1 MRIWFASETRFSTLP
16 VNNPMADPEGV
27 TGRRS
32 ALSPSKQE
40 LLSRRLAGAGGPG
53 HQDVIGRRERK
64 GPFPLSFAQQRL
76 WILDRLNPGGS
87 VYNVPYAYRLHG
99 DVSVEALENA
109 LTEIVRRHEV
119 LRTTF
124 TAVDGAPLQNVGPA
138 LGVHV
143 GVRDLR
149 PVPEGDRESAAM
161 LQLHEEAHRGFDLER
176 GPLMRVTL
184 IRLRDDEHL
193 LVLVFHHIVFDGW
206 SESVF
211 FRELS
216 ALYEAA
222 PRGAKDALP
231 DLPIQYGDYVLWQR
245 EWLQGE
251 VLERQ
256 IAYWREKLGGDLP
269 VLELPADRTRPP
281 VQTHTGLTEFMTI
294 PPPLYAALTQL
305 GREEGV
311 TLFMTL
317 LSAFNV
323 LLSRYSGQ
331 EDLLVGTPIAGR
343 NRMEV
348 EGLTGFFVNTLVLR
362 TDTGGNPTFREL
374 LKRVREVCLGAL
386 EHQEV
391 PFEKIVEDLQ
401 PQRSL
406 THSPL
411 FQVMFVLQSAPE
423 GRITLGRNPADKL
436 DVSTDTAK
444 FDVTLSMMER
454 GGELVGWLQC
464 SSDLFE
470 RETIVRMGGH
480 FIALLQGIVADPGR
494 RLWQIPIMT
503 GAEERELTTGWNA
516 TQSDYPSG
524 MTIPGLFEEQARIS
538 PDAIALEDDARRVT
552 YRELNSRA
560 NRLARFLRARGV
572 GPESCVGVALDRSAD
587 LIAGL
592 LAILKA
598 GGTYVPLETSYPRER
613 FSFILDDAR
622 VGLILTDS
630 SRRDEVPFRSGGV
643 ICLDTEREDIGRES
657 DDDIPAAGSPDALA
671 YVMYTSGSTGAPKG
685 VCVPH
690 RGVVRLVRSNDYAAL
705 NSGEVFLLFA
715 PLSFDASTFEIW
727 GSLLNG
733 ARLVIFPPR
742 LPSLDELGRVI
753 RDTGVTTLW
762 LTASLFR
769 HMVDGPLDLLGGV
782 RQLLT
787 GGEVLPVPQVKRF
800 LEKYPRCRLINGYGP
815 TENTTFT
822 CCYTIAGGS
831 GFATSVPI
839 GRPIRNTRVYILDR
853 FMQPVPV
860 GIPGELC
867 AAGDGLARGY
877 LNRPDLTEEKFVT
890 GPAGS
895 GSPERMYRTGD
906 LARYRPDGNIEFI
919 GRLDNQVKIRGFRVE
934 LEEIEA
940 VLARHPGVREA
951 VVTVTEVAPGDRRLV
966 AHCVVDG
973 RSSGSA
979 DGIRDSLKAKLPEY
993 MIPSSFVFLDSL
1005 PRNASGKVDR
1015 VLLSASAPAG
1025 EVDPG
1030 GGTGDEMS
1038 PTEKAL
1044 AGILARILGV
1054 ERVRINDNFFSLGGH
1069 SLLAMQVVSR
1079 IRDRWRIDLS
1089 LVSVFE
1095 YPTVGELALAIEEKL
1110 LDQIENLSD
1119 DEV

>member
-1 MRIWFASETRFSTLP
+1 
-16 VNNPMADPEGV
+16 MADPEGV

-32 ALSPSKQE
+32 ALSASKQE
-40 LLSRRLAGAGGPG
+40 LLAKRLAGAGAPG
-53 HQDVIGRRERK
+53 HSGVIGRRERK

-76 WILDRLNPGGS
+76 WILDRLTPGGS
-87 VYNVPYAYRLHG
+87 TYNVPYAYRLG
-99 DVSVEALENA
+99 GGVSVGALENA

-124 TAVDGAPLQNVGPA
+124 TAVDGAPLQNVGPP
-138 LGVHV
+138 LRVNV
-143 GVRDLR
+143 GIRDLR
-149 PVPEGDRESAAM
+149 SVPEGDRESAAM
-161 LQLHEEAHRGFDLER
+161 LELHEEAHRGFDLER

-184 IRLRDDEHL
+184 IRLSDEESL

-206 SESVF
+206 SESIF

-216 ALYEAA
+216 ALYETS
-222 PRGAKDALP
+222 PRGAKDVLP
-231 DLPIQYGDYVLWQR
+231 DLPIQYGDFVLWQR

-251 VLERQ
+251 VLGKQ
-256 IAYWREKLGGDLP
+256 LAYWKEKLGGSLP
-269 VLELPADRTRPP
+269 VLELPADKTRPA
-281 VQTHTGLTEFMTI
+281 VQTHKGLTEFMTI
-294 PPPLYAALTQL
+294 PAPLYAALTQL
-305 GREEGV
+305 GKEEGV

-331 EDLLVGTPIAGR
+331 EDLIVGTPVAGR
-343 NRMEV
+343 TRMEV

-362 TDTGGNPTFREL
+362 TDMGGNPTFREL
-374 LKRVREVCLGAL
+374 LKRAREVCLGAL

-391 PFEKIVEDLQ
+391 PFEKIVEELQ
-401 PQRSL
+401 PERSL

-423 GRITLGRNPADKL
+423 GRITLGRNPANKL

-454 GGELVGWLQC
+454 SGELVGWLQC
-464 SSDLFE
+464 NADLFE
-470 RETIVRMGGH
+470 RGTITRMAGH
-480 FIALLQGIVADPGR
+480 FVALLQGIVADPGR
-494 RLWQIPIMT
+494 CLWQIPIMT
-503 GAEERELTTGWNA
+503 EAERREVTTGWNS
-516 TQSDYPSG
+516 THSDYPSG
-524 MTIPGLFEEQARIS
+524 MTISSLFEDQVRSS
-538 PDAIALEDDARRVT
+538 PDAVALEDDLHQVT
-552 YRELNSRA
+552 YRDLNSRA

-572 GPESCVGVALDRSAD
+572 GPESCVGVALDRSVD
-587 LIAGL
+587 LIVGL

-598 GGTYVPLETSYPRER
+598 GGTYVPLEISYPIDRI
-613 FSFILDDAR
+613 SYILDDAR
-622 VGLILTDS
+622 VGLILAYRS
-630 SRRDEVPFRSGGV
+630 HGDELPPRSAEV
-643 ICLDTEREDIGRES
+643 IFLDAQSEDIGRES
-657 DDDIPAAGSPDALA
+657 DEDLPVTGSPDALA
-671 YVMYTSGSTGAPKG
+671 YVMYTSGSTGVPKG

-715 PLSFDASTFEIW
+715 SISFDASTFEIW

-733 ARLVIFPPR
+733 ARLVIFPPG
-742 LPSLDELGRVI
+742 LPSLDGLGRLI

-787 GGEVLPVPQVKRF
+787 GGEVLPVPQVRKF
-800 LEKYPRCRLINGYGP
+800 LETYPRCRLINGYGP

-822 CCYTIAGGS
+822 CCYTVAGETGIT
-831 GFATSVPI
+831 TSVPI

-860 GIPGELC
+860 GIPGELFI
-867 AAGDGLARGY
+867 AGDGLARGY
-877 LNRPDLTEEKFVT
+877 LNSPDLTAEKFVA

-895 GSPERMYRTGD
+895 VSPERLYRSGD

-919 GRLDNQVKIRGFRVE
+919 GRVDNQVKIRGFRVE

-951 VVTVTEVAPGDRRLV
+951 VVTVAEFAPGDKRLV
-966 AHCVVDG
+966 AHCVVDV
-973 RSSGSA
+973 RSAGSA
-979 DGIRDSLKAKLPEY
+979 GAMRDSLKSKLPEY
-993 MIPSSFVFLDSL
+993 MIPSAFVFLDSL
-1005 PRNASGKVDR
+1005 PRNSSGKVDR
-1015 VLLSASAPAG
+1015 VLLSASAPSGA
-1025 EVDPG
+1025 VDPG
-1030 GGTGDEMS
+1030 GATVEEMS
-1038 PTEKAL
+1038 PTENAL

-1054 ERVRINDNFFSLGGH
+1054 ERVGMNDNFFSLGGH

-1079 IRDRWRIDLS
+1079 IRDRWRIELS

-1095 YPTVGELALAIEEKL
+1095 YPTVGKLALAIEEKL

>member
-1 MRIWFASETRFSTLP
+1 MNKMQISILP
-16 VNNPMADPEGV
+16 GENPMADPDGM

-32 ALSPSKQE
+32 ALSASKQE
-40 LLSRRLAGAGGPG
+40 LLAKRLAGAEEPG
-53 HQDVIGRRERK
+53 RTGVIGRRERK

-76 WILDRLNPGGS
+76 WILDRLTPGGS
-87 VYNVPYAYRLHG
+87 VYNVPYAYRLRG
-99 DVSVEALENA
+99 DVSAETLENA

-124 TAVDGAPLQNVGPA
+124 TAVDGAPFQNVGPA
-138 LGVHV
+138 LHV
-143 GVRDLR
+143 NVSVRDLR
-149 PVPEGDRESAAM
+149 SLPEGDRERAAM
-161 LQLHEEAHRGFDLER
+161 LRLHEEAHGGFDLER

-184 IRLRDDEHL
+184 IRLREDEYI

-216 ALYEAA
+216 ALYGTT
-222 PRGAKDALP
+222 PRGTEEVLP
-231 DLPIQYGDYVLWQR
+231 DLSIQYGDYVLWQR

-256 IAYWREKLGGDLP
+256 IKYWRENLGGSVP
-269 VLELPADRTRPP
+269 VLELPVDRPRPP
-281 VQTHTGLTEFMTI
+281 VQTYRGLTEFMTI
-294 PPPLYAALTQL
+294 PAPLYVALTQL

-323 LLSRYSGQ
+323 LLSRTSGQ
-331 EDLLVGTPIAGR
+331 EDLMVGTPVAGR

-362 TDTGGNPTFREL
+362 TDTGGNPSFREL

-391 PFEKIVEDLQ
+391 PFEKIVEELH

-423 GRITLGRNPADKL
+423 GRITLGRNTADKL
-436 DVSTDTAK
+436 DVNTDTAK

-464 SSDLFE
+464 SADLFE
-470 RETIVRMGGH
+470 RETIARMAGH
-480 FIALLQGIVADPGR
+480 FIALLQGIVDDPGR
-494 RLWQIPIMT
+494 RLWQIPMMT
-503 GAEERELTTGWNA
+503 AAEEREITTGWNA

-524 MTIPGLFEEQARIS
+524 MTISGLFEDQARSS
-538 PDAIALEDDARRVT
+538 PDAVALQEDRRQVT

-560 NRLARFLRARGV
+560 NRLARYLRARGV

-587 LIAGL
+587 LIVGL

-598 GGTYVPLETSYPRER
+598 GGTYVPLEVSYPRER
-613 FSFILDDAR
+613 IAFILDDAR
-622 VGLILTDS
+622 VDVILTQRSLREELPPRS
-630 SRRDEVPFRSGGV
+630 SGV
-643 ICLDTEREDIGRES
+643 ICLDMEWEDVGREG
-657 DDDIPAAGSPDALA
+657 DENLPAPGSPDALA
-671 YVMYTSGSTGAPKG
+671 YVMYTSGSTGVPKG

-715 PLSFDASTFEIW
+715 SISFDASTFEIW

-753 RDTGVTTLW
+753 RDNGVTTLW

-769 HMVDGPLDLLGGV
+769 HMVDGPLDFLGGV

-787 GGEVLPVPQVKRF
+787 GGEVLPVPQVRRF
-800 LEKYPRCRLINGYGP
+800 LETLPRCRLINGYGP

-822 CCYTIAGGS
+822 CCYTIAGGT
-831 GFATSVPI
+831 GFTSSVPI

-877 LNRPDLTEEKFVT
+877 LNRPDLTAEKFVR

-919 GRLDNQVKIRGFRVE
+919 GRVDNQVKIRGFRVE

-951 VVTVTEVAPGDRRLV
+951 VVTATEVAPGDRRLV

-973 RSSGSA
+973 GYSGSA
-979 DGIRDSLKAKLPEY
+979 GAMRDSLKAKLPEY
-993 MIPSSFVFLDSL
+993 MIPSSVVFLESL
-1005 PRNASGKVDR
+1005 PRNSSGKVDR
-1015 VLLSASAPAG
+1015 VLLSASAPAR
-1025 EVDPG
+1025 EVDPAG
-1030 GGTGDEMS
+1030 AGRDEMS
-1038 PTEKAL
+1038 PTEKVL
-1044 AGILARILGV
+1044 AEILARILGV
-1054 ERVRINDNFFSLGGH
+1054 ERVSVNDNFFSLGGH

-1089 LVSVFE
+1089 LVSLFE
-1095 YPTVGELALAIEEKL
+1095 FPTVRGLAPIIEEKL
-1110 LDQIENLSD
+1110 LDQIEKMSD
-1119 DEV
+1119 EEVAKRNE